1 MYTGEKLTKSLELSP
16 LKEGYFHGY
25 DDTLDAGVANSFASA
40 AFRFYHS
47 MVKVRYLRK
56 KTGYL
61 LFICG
66 LN

>member
-47 MVKVRYLRK
+47 MMKVSLHEI
-56 KTGYL
+56 
-61 LFICG
+61 F
-66 LN
+66 